1 LDDENQPPGASPANS
16 EGYPPGS
23 TATAAGP
30 SSSNAA
36 GFSSGTAAA
45 ATRALVALRV
55 VGFVWAVAAV
65 LVSTDQLTRPAIAI
79 GLLVVAGV
87 ITAAP
92 LPRSVREGKQLGGDW
107 LVAELVTGFALAAS
121 TGIVYEHNG
130 VGPSSIATLGGMW
143 PLVGVLAA
151 GVRWG
156 GKAGALA
163 GAWFG
168 LARLVG
174 SVTASDGWPDAS
186 QTFSVA
192 STAIL
197 SIVAGV
203 LAAATLR
210 WAGTLEARAAMA
222 AARER
227 LAREVHDGVLQ
238 TLAAIEARTSDPD
251 AARLARAEARRVR
264 EHLFGAN
271 TTGRSLDAALTEVL
285 GAVEDRFGVRCELAV
300 VEHVDLPDDLCR
312 RLVGAVGEAATNAA
326 KHGGVG
332 CTVLVLPD
340 DDGITVTVHDEGVG
354 FDPDATEQGVG
365 LRSSVHARISEVGGT
380 VDVDSAPG
388 RGCEVRLWLPFASS

>member
-1 LDDENQPPGASPANS
+1 MNALRGPTS
-16 EGYPPGS
+16 ER
-23 TATAAGP
+23 
-30 SSSNAA
+30 
-36 GFSSGTAAA
+36 SGGTTAA

-65 LVSTDQLTRPAIAI
+65 LVSTDQLTQPALAI
-79 GLLVVAGV
+79 GLLAVAGV

-107 LVAELVTGFALAAS
+107 LVAELLAGFALAAS
-121 TGIVYEHNG
+121 TGVVYEHHG
-130 VGPSSIATLGGMW
+130 ASPSSIATLGGMW
-143 PLVGVLAA
+143 PLVGVLVA

-156 GKAGALA
+156 GVAGGLA

-168 LARLVG
+168 LARLIG
-174 SVTASDGWPDAS
+174 SVTATDGWPEAAQS
-186 QTFSVA
+186 FSVA

-210 WAGTLEARAAMA
+210 WAGTLEARAAEA

-227 LAREVHDGVLQ
+227 IAREVHDGVLQ
-238 TLAAIEARTSDPD
+238 TLAAIEARTTDPD
-251 AARLARAEARRVR
+251 AARLARSESRRVR
-264 EHLFGAN
+264 EHLFGLPAS
-271 TTGRSLDAALTEVL
+271 GPSLEAALTEAL
-285 GAVEDRFGVRCELAV
+285 GSVEDRFGVRCELAV
-300 VEHVDLPDDLCR
+300 VEHVDVTDDLCA

-340 DDGITVTVHDEGVG
+340 DDGITVTVHDEGSG
-354 FDPDATEQGVG
+354 FDPEGTDQGVG
-365 LRSSVHARISEVGGT
+365 LRSSIHARIAEAGGT
-380 VDVDSAPG
+380 VDIDSAPG
-388 RGCEVRLWLPFASS
+388 RGCEVRLWLPYASS